1 MNALLFRSW
10 LWIALTDWALPLTA
24 VVEAVLL

>member
-1 MNALLFRSW
+1 MNALLSRSW

-24 VVEAVLL
+24 IVAAVLP